1 MGVLPRA
8 ALGQSGA
15 AGAAPTTSAAPAP
28 AQDGWVTV
36 ESVPQ
41 LPSPGAKVPTI
52 GAPPDVSRFVGRRIT
67 RVDVLVEGA
76 NLDGQKTPTATA
88 AKSGDLFSAASARR
102 ALAEVLESGRFVRGE
117 VTAREDGDGVLLQL
131 RVVPRGLIGRLR
143 VDVHGAAVDRDE
155 LLREADLAEA
165 GEIVG
170 ADLSLTK
177 ARVQR
182 TFALHGYP
190 AAHADISIKPMEDGR
205 VVVVVDVAPGPQRTI
220 EDRHFYVSDA
230 KPEVLLRI
238 AKGYGIRRG
247 DRADEPAIEQ
257 ADAALEQT
265 LKSKG
270 WHRAVVSH
278 DLARLRGAPSADYV
292 VLRVRIDAGPAFVAR
307 FEGNEHYDTDV
318 LTSVLGLPTESDRSL
333 SHLADKIRVFYQKR
347 GFFDAEVQV
356 ETRGDESVQ
365 VEVFH
370 VTEHA
375 RVRVTGRS
383 YPCLRLETIKNLE
396 AGGPRSPSDVG
407 NEIDS
412 YLDEELPGTDL
423 LVSPNPQGLDAT
435 IGGSGV
441 SSSGIRPVP
450 LDLSPHATYMTDT
463 YGRAVEHLRE
473 LYRSEGFLHAEIGP
487 VQVLRAR
494 CDPASPA
501 GTCVPV
507 RTPAPPDVCAYDASG
522 LPAPLPPRDSSL
534 TCHPDPG
541 RHVECASG
549 IGIVIP
555 IRLGPRAWLWDVAFT
570 GVKSV
575 GERAVADAA
584 RVPLGDAV
592 NTATLEE
599 ARRRIVDW
607 YRELGYYYVD
617 VKYALEPSSDNTR
630 ARVRFDV
637 AEGDQVIVR
646 DIILRGLDHT
656 HEGVVRRRIALEVE
670 APYRTSD
677 VRTTQERI
685 ATLGVFASV
694 TVSLAEPYAP
704 QARKDVIIEVVERDP
719 QYVEIRPGFSTGE
732 GVRGAFEYGHRN
744 VLGDAW
750 AITVHLQASYLPDFL
765 ILDPQVAKNYGP
777 LPTSDRI
784 ATRNTLTMSW
794 PEMGLGP
801 TVRAQL
807 DGVYVRDLERD
818 FTLFKASVL
827 GTLIWRPVREVQV
840 RAGPDYEHNDVFLF
854 QAKDIATYLAENSGN
869 ADLARLLRVPDGD
882 SNVVAGNVVLTWDRR
897 DTAFNAHR
905 GTYLAA
911 SVEQVNSYPVR
922 DTANAADQYEG
933 HFFRLTQTLAA
944 YIPLSRTVTLA
955 AEVRLGEVVN
965 ILKCKLPFLNN
976 ATSNPY
982 CTYPDRLFFMGGFDS
997 MRGWLQDTFIPQ
1009 EYADQIAADS
1019 YKSNSDPTKFTAA
1032 NIPLRGGN
1040 LMVNPRLELRFPIR
1054 APLEGALF
1062 GDVGNLWTD
1071 PNDFLTRPFA
1081 LRADVGAGV
1090 RVVTPVGPLV
1100 FDYGV
1105 NVTRR
1110 PYEDFGA
1117 FHFAIGLF

>member
-1 MGVLPRA
+1 MPRA
-8 ALGQSGA
+8 ALGQPGA
-15 AGAAPTTSAAPAP
+15 AADPAAPGGHADETSDRWVTVAPVPPLPPSGSQVPTLGAAP
-28 AQDGWVTV
+28 D
-36 ESVPQ
+36 
-41 LPSPGAKVPTI
+41 LSP
-52 GAPPDVSRFVGRRIT
+52 FVGRQVT
-67 RVDVLVEGA
+67 AVAVV
-76 NLDGQKTPTATA
+76 LDGGAWGDEKPFRPTALQ
-88 AKSGDLFSAASARR
+88 SGDPFSASGARR
-102 ALAEVLESGRFVRGE
+102 ALEEVLASGRFARARI
-117 VTAREDGDGVLLQL
+117 TARADGEGV
-131 RVVPRGLIGRLR
+131 RVEITVVSRRLIGRLQ
-143 VDVHGAAVDRDE
+143 VDVHGAGIERDE
-155 LLREADLAEA
+155 VLRDADLTEG

-170 ADLSLTK
+170 ADLDRTK
-177 ARVQR
+177 LRVER
-182 TFALHGYP
+182 NFALHGYP
-190 AAHADISIKPMEDGR
+190 AARADISIRSMDDGR
-205 VVVVVDVAPGPQRTI
+205 ALVGVDVTPGPPRVI

-230 KPEVLLRI
+230 KPEALLRI
-238 AKGYGIRRG
+238 AGAYGMHRN

-257 ADAALEQT
+257 ADTALEQM
-265 LKSKG
+265 LKARG
-270 WHRAVVSH
+270 WHRASVSH
-278 DLARLRGAPSADYV
+278 DLAKPGPGASGSRV
-292 VLRVRIDAGPAFVAR
+292 VLRVRIDAGPVFVPR
-307 FEGNEHYDTDV
+307 FEGNDHYDSDT
-318 LTSVLGLPTESDRSL
+318 LTAVLGLATESDRSL
-333 SHLADKIRVFYQKR
+333 SHLADKVRGFYEKR
-347 GFFDAEVQV
+347 GFLDAEVQV
-356 ETRGDESVQ
+356 EARGDESVQ
-365 VEVFH
+365 LDVFH

-383 YPCLRLETIKNLE
+383 YPCLKLETIKNLDT
-396 AGGPRSPSDVG
+396 GGPRSPSDVG

-423 LVSPNPQGLDAT
+423 LVSPSPAGLDAT
-435 IGGSGV
+435 IGGAGASASGT
-441 SSSGIRPVP
+441 RPVP
-450 LDLSPHATYMTDT
+450 LELNPHTVYIADT
-463 YGRAVEHLRE
+463 YSRAVEHLRE
-473 LYRSEGFLHAEIGP
+473 LYRSEGFLHAEVGP

-501 GTCVPV
+501 GTCVPMPV
-507 RTPAPPDVCAYDASG
+507 SHPSDDVCVYDASG
-522 LPAPLPPRDSSL
+522 LPAPLPTHDSSV
-534 TCHPDPG
+534 TCHPDAARG
-541 RHVECASG
+541 VECAPG
-549 IGIVIP
+549 IQIVIP

-575 GERAVADAA
+575 GERAVAEAA

-592 NTATLEE
+592 NTAQLEE

-607 YRELGYYYVD
+607 YKELGYYYVD
-617 VKYALEPSSDNTR
+617 VKYSLEPSPDNTR

-646 DIILRGLDHT
+646 DIILHGLDHT

-694 TVSLAEPYAP
+694 TVSLAEPYVP

-765 ILDPQVAKNYGP
+765 ILDPQVAKNYGA
-777 LPTSDRI
+777 LPTVDRI

-794 PEMGLGP
+794 PEIGLGP
-801 TVRAQL
+801 TVRSQL
-807 DGVYVRDLERD
+807 DAVYVRDLERD

-882 SNVVAGNVVLTWDRR
+882 SNVVAGNVVVTWDRR

-905 GTYLAA
+905 GTYVAA
-911 SVEQVNSYPVR
+911 AVEQVNSYPVR
-922 DTANAADQYEG
+922 GTANVADQYEG
-933 HFFRLTQTLAA
+933 HFFRLTQTFAA
-944 YIPLSRTVTLA
+944 YLPISKSVTLA
-955 AEVRLGEVVN
+955 AELRLGEIVN
-965 ILKCKLPFLNN
+965 ILKCRLPFLNG
-976 ATSNPY
+976 ATSSSY

-1054 APLEGALF
+1054 LPVEGAIF

-1071 PNDFLTRPFA
+1071 PNDFLARPFV

-1090 RVVTPVGPLV
+1090 RVDTPVGPLV

-1105 NVTRR
+1105 NITRR